1 MFDAVKIT
9 MKCKAFLKKHDVPFC
24 DDFNIY
30 RKLGMIHCKVEDWR
44 GPIELDGFPTF
55 SKDEAIFIIIDSCL
69 SEFYFQKELENRDNL
84 FKTYPRGYG
93 EYDPRKYA
101 FEKVIEVF
109 KDYSN
114 LYHRKAIKKYTKCL
128 NTNSHVKS
136 RWVYDLKKES
146 FTTLEYIDFMAVK
159 VYKNTGSVSI
169 YNMEPQQARPN
180 DNIYKY
186 VTTIKENEYIKFVFT
201 NNGNDRYFLYVYDYE
216 AAEENENYILIGFA
230 DKIIWDYP
238 YESNTITRKQYTY
251 SYINREVNI
260 SNELI
265 WEGNL
270 QMKYNPEIFF
280 NNIEYVISYDGEA
293 EIELYD
299 RHGNLY
305 FLIAYKKFCDFY
317 DKDGNYHKL
326 ESIRNIVDYVDISD
340 IIDIHDYG
348 LTPSIDYSRDIKEQT
363 NVIDGKLAY

>member
-1 MFDAVKIT
+1 MEKYVN
-9 MKCKAFLKKHDVPFC
+9 MLENFLSLKDEYEWL
-24 DDFNIY
+24 DFKEN
-30 RKLGMIHCKVEDWR
+30 W
-44 GPIELDGFPTF
+44 F
-55 SKDEAIFIIIDSCL
+55 SKDEI
-69 SEFYFQKELENRDNL
+69 
-84 FKTYPRGYG
+84 G
-93 EYDPRKYA
+93 EYISA
-101 FEKVIEVF
+101 I
-109 KDYSN
+109 SN
-114 LYHRKAIKKYTKCL
+114 
-128 NTNSHVKS
+128 
-136 RWVYDLKKES
+136 
-146 FTTLEYIDFMAVK
+146 
-159 VYKNTGSVSI
+159 
-169 YNMEPQQARPN
+169 
-180 DNIYKY
+180 
-186 VTTIKENEYIKFVFT
+186 
-201 NNGNDRYFLYVYDYE
+201 E

-238 YESNTITRKQYTY
+238 SYESDTITRKQYTY

-280 NNIEYVISYDGEA
+280 NNIEYVISYDDEP
-293 EIELYD
+293 EIEIYD

-305 FLIAYKKFCDFY
+305 FLIAYKEFCDFY

-363 NVIDGKLAY
+363 NVIDGKLTY